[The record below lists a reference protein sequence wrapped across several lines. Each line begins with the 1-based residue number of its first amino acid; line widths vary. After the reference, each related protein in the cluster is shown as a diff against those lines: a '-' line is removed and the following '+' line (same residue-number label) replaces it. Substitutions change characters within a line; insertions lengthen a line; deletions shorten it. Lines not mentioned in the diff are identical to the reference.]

1 MNDREEKLVGK
12 KIIKLQMTSQTK
24 KKTHQN
30 QSPESAYVR

>member
-24 KKTHQN
+24 KKN
-30 QSPESAYVR
+30 PSKSKS

>member
-24 KKTHQN
+24 KK
-30 QSPESAYVR
+30 PIKIKVLKVLM